1 MVCRPLICS
10 SPAFSELANST
21 ASKLKKSCES
31 ISGRLE
37 GQSMVY
43 GTEEMSDAKI
53 HFVLKGRIS
62 MLSEVMM
69 RFGSTCDL

>member
-1 MVCRPLICS
+1 ML
-10 SPAFSELANST
+10 
-21 ASKLKKSCES
+21 
-31 ISGRLE
+31 G

-43 GTEEMSDAKI
+43 EMEEMEDVKI

-69 RFGSTCDL
+69 RLGSICDLQYCQSRQSIQASGASVSYCKVEEQAGRR